1 MTTLLQITMS
11 PDGDVRVFSEYA
23 GDELDRQEL
32 LDRLTGPLQDCDY
45 RVTDMIRMVSLAEL
59 MIDTDP
65 ELRIGRKISKAD
77 YSTRLAQ
84 ASEDPILGGVPAMPQ
99 ADQFRRKS
107 PPYNGPNPELAR
119 ALVLWRRQKAREM
132 DVPPYFI
139 LHQRVL
145 YAIADA
151 WPTSQEELLQVQGI
165 GPKTCE
171 RYGEEILNALNV

>member
-1 MTTLLQITMS
+1 MS

-77 YSTRLAQ
+77 YSPRLAQ
-84 ASEDPILGGVPAMPQ
+84 ASEDPIPIRNWHGRWCCGVGKKPGKWMFHRTSSCTSAYYTPLPMPGPHPKKSFCGCKASAPKPASATEKKYLM
-99 ADQFRRKS
+99 R
-107 PPYNGPNPELAR
+107 
-119 ALVLWRRQKAREM
+119 
-132 DVPPYFI
+132 
-139 LHQRVL
+139 
-145 YAIADA
+145 
-151 WPTSQEELLQVQGI
+151 
-165 GPKTCE
+165 
-171 RYGEEILNALNV
+171 